1 MSLVRLTLGQR
12 VVLFLRRQVPVGLA
26 VVLLV
31 IGQVPTRVPGLV
43 EVAPMLGLICVYYW
57 AIYRPDLFGAAS
69 AFALGL
75 LDDML
80 SGAPLGSGALA
91 MVLAH
96 GVISRQRN
104 LFHAKP
110 FAVTWPVF
118 AVVAAGAY
126 LVRWLGAG
134 LVRGAVLPVEPVV
147 VGWLLTVAAYPLL
160 GWLLARLN
168 GTVVKDEVV

>member
-1 MSLVRLTLGQR
+1 MSLARLSLGQR
-12 VVLFLRRQVPVGLA
+12 TSQFLRRQVPVALA
-26 VVLLV
+26 VLLLV
-31 IGQVPTRVPGLV
+31 LAQVPTQVPGLV

-75 LDDML
+75 LDDIL

-91 MVLAH
+91 LLLAH
-96 GVISRQRN
+96 GVISRQRT

-134 LVRGAVLPVEPVV
+134 LVRGAVLPAEPVV
-147 VGWLLTVAAYPLL
+147 VGWLMTVAAYPLL
-160 GWLLARLN
+160 GWLLASLN
-168 GTVVKDEVV
+168 GTVVKDDID